1 MKHETKKLLN
11 ELTRSKLR
19 KAAKLAIAIHGF
31 DLMQGFSPSQ
41 VGLTESEYEIMTQ
54 EAHSIVKKLA
64 GNNPMNLGSVEQCIE
79 HFR

>member
-1 MKHETKKLLN
+1 MKTLS
-11 ELTRSKLR
+11 RAKLR

-31 DLMQGFSPSQ
+31 DLMQGFSPNQ
-41 VGLTESEYEIMTQ
+41 VGLTEAEYEIMTQ
-54 EAHSIVKKLA
+54 EAHSIVENLA